1 MAETYHQVSPAQN
14 VSSGPRE
21 ELSFGIRGWRKG
33 EAIPY
38 NEGMK
43 KLWFLGVLL
52 LALCLGIYRFRSRI
66 EAAAIPDSTAATLA
80 AGPAAAGAPKKDTC
94 EGKKFCAV
102 AYLAPWCP
110 HCKRVVPD
118 LREMMAKAEASSE
131 NGLRV
136 IVGGGE
142 KAENEA
148 LAALFGASGV
158 VDASND
164 IARQLGVRGYP
175 SFYLLNEQGHLI
187 AGDEAAYRWAFEK
200 LR

>member
-1 MAETYHQVSPAQN
+1 
-14 VSSGPRE
+14 
-21 ELSFGIRGWRKG
+21 
-33 EAIPY
+33 
-38 NEGMK
+38 MK
-43 KLWFLGVLL
+43 KLWFLGILI
-52 LALCLGIYRFRSRI
+52 LALCLGIYRFRARI

-80 AGPAAAGAPKKDTC
+80 TADTAGAKDSC
-94 EGKKFCAV
+94 DGKKFCAV

-118 LREMMAKAEASSE
+118 LREMLKKAEASGE

-142 KAENEA
+142 PDENRA
-148 LAALFGASGV
+148 LAAQFGGSGV

-164 IARQLGVRGYP
+164 IARALGVRAYP
-175 SFYLLNEQGHLI
+175 SFYLLNEQGHTI

>member
-1 MAETYHQVSPAQN
+1 MAF
-14 VSSGPRE
+14 
-21 ELSFGIRGWRKG
+21 L
-33 EAIPY
+33 Y
-38 NEGMK
+38 NKGMK
-43 KLWFLGVLL
+43 KLWFLGLVV
-52 LALCLGIYRFRSRI
+52 LALCVGIYRFRARI
-66 EAAAIPDSTAATLA
+66 EAAAIPDSVAATAAA
-80 AGPAAAGAPKKDTC
+80 AKDTC

-118 LREMMAKAEASSE
+118 LHEMLKKAEASSE

-142 KAENEA
+142 PAENQA
-148 LAALFGASGV
+148 LAAQFGASGV

-164 IARQLGVRGYP
+164 IARALGVQGYP
-175 SFYLLNEQGHLI
+175 SFYLLNEKGHTI
-187 AGDEAAYRWAFEK
+187 AGNEDAYRWAFEH